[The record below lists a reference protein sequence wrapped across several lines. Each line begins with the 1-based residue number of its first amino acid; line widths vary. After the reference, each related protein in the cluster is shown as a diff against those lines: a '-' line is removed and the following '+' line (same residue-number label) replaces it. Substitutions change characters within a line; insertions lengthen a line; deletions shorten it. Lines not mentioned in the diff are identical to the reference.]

1 MTDSQALPNSP
12 TSSVQDSSVGDTLR
26 RTREA
31 QGLSISE
38 VASSLKLNARQI
50 EALESSRFDLLP
62 GFAFT
67 RGFLRNYA
75 RLLKIDAAP
84 LLAALQSPADEAS
97 IELAPASNAQGDM
110 PQVGRGRFSRSV
122 LPGVIAALGLLGI
135 VVAGWYY
142 DTQRKKT
149 TEDLVASL
157 PVPAAAEAPVA
168 AEPVALSPAPVAAS
182 TPPAST
188 TEIPGSVPAQAPGVE
203 QTAIAPLAPQV
214 IQKDA
219 VESSKPVAGAD
230 HLVFEFAKDA
240 WVEVKD
246 KDGKIVFS
254 QLGKAGSRQAFGG
267 KAPLSLVVGNARFV
281 KLERNG
287 TPVDLG
293 TSTKGT
299 VARLKLE

>member
-1 MTDSQALPNSP
+1 VTDSLALPISP
-12 TSSVQDSSVGDTLR
+12 TGPVHESSVGDTLR

-31 QGLSISE
+31 QGMSISE

-50 EALESSRFDLLP
+50 EALESGRFDLLP

-84 LLAALQSPADEAS
+84 LLAAIQTPFDEANV
-97 IELAPASNAQGDM
+97 ELAPASNAQGNM
-110 PQVGRGRFSRSV
+110 PQVGRGRFRRSV

-142 DTQRKKT
+142 DTQRKKST
-149 TEDLVASL
+149 DDLVASL
-157 PVPAAAEAPVA
+157 PVPAAADVPVATEPAAPVA
-168 AEPVALSPAPVAAS
+168 AVVVSPVPAVVADTSIPGPVPVGEQGAS
-182 TPPAST
+182 TAVS
-188 TEIPGSVPAQAPGVE
+188 
-203 QTAIAPLAPQV
+203 PQI
-214 IQKDA
+214 IQKDVA
-219 VESSKPVAGAD
+219 ESGKPVAGED

-246 KDGKIVFS
+246 RNGKIIFS
-254 QLGKAGSRQAFGG
+254 QLGKAGSRQEFVG
-267 KAPLSLVVGNARFV
+267 KAPFSLVVGNARFV

-287 TPVDLG
+287 TPVDMG
-293 TSTKGT
+293 TSTKVT
-299 VARLKLE
+299 VARFKLE

>member
-1 MTDSQALPNSP
+1 VTDSLALPISP
-12 TSSVQDSSVGDTLR
+12 TGPIHESSVGDTLR

-31 QGLSISE
+31 QGMSISE

-50 EALESSRFDLLP
+50 EALESGRFDLLP

-84 LLAALQSPADEAS
+84 LLAAIQSPFDEANV
-97 IELAPASNAQGDM
+97 ELAPASNAQGNM
-110 PQVGRGRFSRSV
+110 PQVGRGRFRRSV

-142 DTQRKKT
+142 DIQRKKST
-149 TEDLVASL
+149 DDLVASL
-157 PVPAAAEAPVA
+157 PVPAAADVPVA
-168 AEPVALSPAPVAAS
+168 SEPAPVAAVV
-182 TPPAST
+182 AS
-188 TEIPGSVPAQAPGVE
+188 PVPAAVVDTPVPVPTPVGEQGVSA
-203 QTAIAPLAPQV
+203 QVSPQV
-214 IQKDA
+214 IQKDV
-219 VESSKPVAGAD
+219 VEPGKPASGED

-246 KDGKIVFS
+246 RNGKIVFS
-254 QLGKAGSRQAFGG
+254 QLGKAGSRQEFDA
-267 KAPLSLVVGNARFV
+267 KAPLSLVVGNAHFV

-287 TPVDLG
+287 TPVDMG
-293 TSTKGT
+293 TSTKVT
-299 VARLKLE
+299 VARFKLE

>member
-1 MTDSQALPNSP
+1 MTDSQALPISP
-12 TSSVQDSSVGDTLR
+12 TSPIHESSVGDTLR

-31 QGLSISE
+31 QGMSISE

-50 EALESSRFDLLP
+50 EALESGRFDLLP

-84 LLAALQSPADEAS
+84 LLAAIQSPFDEAS
-97 IELAPASNAQGDM
+97 VELAPASNAQGNM
-110 PQVGRGRFSRSV
+110 PQVGRGRFRRSV

-142 DTQRKKT
+142 DIQRKKT
-149 TEDLVASL
+149 TDDLVASL
-157 PVPAAAEAPVA
+157 PVPAAADVPVA
-168 AEPVALSPAPVAAS
+168 SEPAAVVVAPPVPASVAETPVPAPAPVVDQ
-182 TPPAST
+182 
-188 TEIPGSVPAQAPGVE
+188 GVPAQVS
-203 QTAIAPLAPQV
+203 PQV
-214 IQKDA
+214 IQKDVA
-219 VESSKPVAGAD
+219 ESGKPVSGED

-246 KDGKIVFS
+246 GNGKIVFS
-254 QLGKAGSRQAFGG
+254 QLGKAGSRQEFNG

-287 TPVDLG
+287 TPVDMG
-293 TSTKGT
+293 TSTKVT
-299 VARLKLE
+299 VARFKLE